1 MDRFK
6 KRLAIGSFFFILIMM
21 AFGSHGS
28 FNPTEV
34 GFYTSIAAGFLSY
47 FLTYYG
53 FRAII
58 MKGKK

>member
-28 FNPTEV
+28 FNPKEI
-34 GFYTSIAAGFLSY
+34 GFYTSIGAGFLSY

-53 FRAII
+53 FKAIKT
-58 MKGKK
+58 KGTK